1 LPEECAKEPFQSL
14 RVLVRMKDFLEKY
27 IIADPDAGFTLAEE
41 EKFLP
46 ELIVEGIVNCERV
59 RTGFQPAEY
68 LLAGKDVALKQ
79 ILDFFFCH
87 SFLPFAFFFSPQGF
101 VEVGECI
108 RRKGGAGSLRIA

>member
-1 LPEECAKEPFQSL
+1 ME
-14 RVLVRMKDFLEKY
+14 DFLEKY

-87 SFLPFAFFFSPQGF
+87 SFLPFAFVFRHRVLLKWGMYQAERRGGF
-101 VEVGECI
+101 TSNRMIHDNMYC
-108 RRKGGAGSLRIA
+108 AL

>member
-1 LPEECAKEPFQSL
+1 ME
-14 RVLVRMKDFLEKY
+14 DFLEKY

-79 ILDFFFCH
+79 LLDFFFCH